1 MREVNAVTYGEFERE
16 VKKLGLGCDYNDFAI
31 CVLEPYTHYPIAW
44 VSRII
49 LNTMKTTSDI
59 SQLSESV
66 DYYKLSTLCYELA
79 ITPLD
84 GRETVVL
91 D

>member
-31 CVLEPYTHYPIAW
+31 CVLEPYTQW

-84 GRETVVL
+84 ERGTVVL

>member
-1 MREVNAVTYGEFERE
+1 MTYKEFERE

-31 CVLEPYTHYPIAW
+31 CVLEPYTQYPIAW

-66 DYYKLSTLCYELA
+66 DYKLSTLCYELA
-79 ITPLD
+79 RTPLD
-84 GRETVVL
+84 EREIVTL